1 MAAQLAGQA
10 RLLRSGGAQFVH
22 LGGMCVESLP
32 LELKVELS
40 TSASL
45 LGAAPTA
52 AHAPYHPTYVPVQPA
67 PVERHAPVRVRLDLQ
82 QRAATNLRRHALR
95 AVRRFAV
102 LVVADLGSFYVM
114 RELVRIVRDYGWFG
128 ERVAARLGDVLPA
141 GILNGWQYAAALF
154 VALFLTRNYGRG
166 DQRRDPQRLFIAC
179 ALATAL
185 PLWMTL
191 WTRGLEPVIVQYS
204 ITTVLVWAGL
214 VAERRVVDRIVA
226 RVLPPERGRLD
237 TLFVGSGPEC
247 VSAIASPAFT
257 GGVEYRPI
265 GFVDTCV
272 PSAPGALGDLR
283 EFSLLLAGS
292 GAQVVVVCGH
302 VTDRQ
307 FQDIVETA
315 LTAGCQ
321 VLSVPRS
328 FSVAGVHPATVWR
341 EGQPLVELTAPSLK
355 GWQFAVKRAVDFT
368 GAIVGLVVLSPLFAI
383 LAALVKLESRGPMF
397 FTQERVG
404 RGGRLFRIITLRT
417 MVNGAEKQRDELLS
431 RSVYGDAR
439 LFKVRVDPRMTR
451 IGGFLRRTSL
461 DELPQLVNVLRGE
474 MSLVGPRPPLPSE
487 VALYE
492 EHHYA
497 RFDVKPGIT
506 GPWQV
511 NGRNQVTDFERVISL
526 ETRYIREW
534 SLLSDLTILLRT
546 VWVVT
551 QMRGAH

>member
-1 MAAQLAGQA
+1 
-10 RLLRSGGAQFVH
+10 
-22 LGGMCVESLP
+22 VESLP
-32 LELKVELS
+32 RELKAELS
-40 TSASL
+40 TSAFL
-45 LGAAPTA
+45 LSASAAPPA
-52 AHAPYHPTYVPVQPA
+52 APPPFHPAYVPAAPHAPAAPAAPPA
-67 PVERHAPVRVRLDLQ
+67 PPRERHTPVRVRLDLQ
-82 QRAATNLRRHALR
+82 QRAATNLRRHMLR
-95 AVRRFAV
+95 ALRRFAV
-102 LVVADLGSFYVM
+102 LVVADLASFYVM
-114 RELVRIVRDYGWFG
+114 REVVRAVREYAW
-128 ERVAARLGDVLPA
+128 LGDRLATQVGAALPP

-154 VALFLTRNYGRG
+154 VGLLLTGNYGRG
-166 DQRRDPQRLFIAC
+166 DRRRNPQALFFAC

-185 PLWMTL
+185 PLWMTI
-191 WTRGLEPVIVQYS
+191 WTRGLEPVIVQYA
-204 ITTVLVWAGL
+204 ITTALVWAGL

-226 RVLPPERGRLD
+226 RVQPPERDRLD
-237 TLFVGSGPEC
+237 TLFVGSGPDC
-247 VSAIASPAFT
+247 VSAMASPAFT
-257 GGVEYRPI
+257 ESVEHRPI
-265 GFVDTCV
+265 GFVDSHA
-272 PSAPGALGDLR
+272 PSTPGALGDLR
-283 EFSLLLAGS
+283 DFSLLLAGS
-292 GAQVVVVCGH
+292 GAQVVVVCGY

-328 FSVAGVHPATVWR
+328 FSIAGVHPTTVWR
-341 EGQPLVELTAPSLK
+341 RGQPLVELTAPSLK
-355 GWQFAVKRAVDFT
+355 GWQHAVKRAVDVT
-368 GAIVGLVVLSPLFAI
+368 GAIIGLVVLSPVFAI
-383 LAALVKLESRGPMF
+383 LAAIVKLESPGPVF

-404 RGGRLFRIITLRT
+404 RGGRLFRIIKFRT
-417 MVNGAEKQRDELLS
+417 MVNGADKRRDELLS

-439 LFKVRVDPRMTR
+439 LFKVRDDPRMTR

-511 NGRNQVTDFERVISL
+511 NGRNQVTDFEQVIAL

-534 SLLSDLTILLRT
+534 SLLSDIGILFRT
-546 VWVVT
+546 VWVVA